1 VAAGRE
7 VRQPGIIH
15 QPPYWRGHRREMSGA
30 QIEQARIPF
39 GPELPHKDL
48 AIGVPERDR
57 GHGLRGAA
65 HACAASHELQGMR
78 GRAGC
83 KQPWQ
88 VQAPRSGAKVR
99 RQGQATVF
107 EPSGVSGKSPS
118 DAHEGRDPMMM
129 TFAPTGTRS

>member
-15 QPPYWRGHRREMSGA
+15 QPPYGWGHRRKMSSA
-30 QIEQARIPF
+30 KIEQTRVPF
-39 GPELPHKDL
+39 GPELLHEDL

-57 GHGLRGAA
+57 GHGLLGAA

-83 KQPWQ
+83 KHPRE
-88 VQAPRSGAKVR
+88 VQAPRSGAEVR
-99 RQGQATVF
+99 RQGQATVS